1 MTDLDKDELDLLESF
16 ERGEWQPI
24 PDKEN
29 EIKRHQTIA
38 QATFE
43 PEQSLNIRLSVKDLN
58 ALQKRALV
66 EGVPY
71 GTLVSSILHKY
82 ASGYL
87 VDVAHAK

>member
-38 QATFE
+38 TT
-43 PEQSLNIRLSVKDLN
+43 P
-58 ALQKRALV
+58 
-66 EGVPY
+66 G
-71 GTLVSSILHKY
+71 
-82 ASGYL
+82 
-87 VDVAHAK
+87 

>member
-1 MTDLDKDELDLLESF
+1 MIDLDKDELDILESF

-38 QATFE
+38 RATFE
-43 PEQSLNIRLSVKDLN
+43 PEQSLNIRISVKDLN
-58 ALQKRALV
+58 ALQKLALV

-71 GTLVSSILHKY
+71 RIFVSSIIHKY

-87 VDVAHAK
+87 VDVAHAE